1 MGNQGRKQNE
11 RLKEQAHVKV
21 HGGRGGEAGKME
33 EEEGREEPPVPTR
46 GKKCASL
53 MSKSLLRNG
62 GPRVLGCRD
71 VR

>member
-1 MGNQGRKQNE
+1 
-11 RLKEQAHVKV
+11 
-21 HGGRGGEAGKME
+21 ME

-53 MSKSLLRNG
+53 MPKSLLRNG